1 MRCFLYYYY
10 YFFFFFFFLYY
21 SYVGAGGADDFE
33 GGSNLLYNNGS
44 SRSRELI
51 GSSCNIYRGNWVYD
65 ASYPLYDYSRC
76 PFIDAEFNCLQYKRP
91 DKLYLKY
98 RWQPFSCNLPR
109 CFLSLS
115 FSFSYFITIPIY
127 IHIYYHC
134 NL

>member
-1 MRCFLYYYY
+1 MRFFLYYFY
-10 YFFFFFFFLYY
+10 FFFFFFLYY
-21 SYVGAGGADDFE
+21 SYVGADDFE
-33 GGSNLLYNNGS
+33 DGSHLLYNNGS

-51 GSSCNIYRGNWVYD
+51 GSRCNIYRGNWVYD

-115 FSFSYFITIPIY
+115 FSYFITIPIPM
-127 IHIYYHC
+127 
-134 NL
+134 